1 MFHKDLSPNT
11 VSKYLFSNMKSVLK
25 KMLVNG
31 LNPTYSPPHSC
42 SIYILQNVGK
52 DKQSFGLSRTD
63 PTLLEEL
70 NKNLWV
76 DSALF
81 ELDNGSD
88 EEKHPIGSFIGFVTE
103 NPKKESTFIFVGIL
117 ISPTGEEMVGHYT
130 PISNLS
136 SCPLK
141 LWDLP
146 ELIFPFLH
154 SSYLPSLSKQQH

>member
-1 MFHKDLSPNT
+1 
-11 VSKYLFSNMKSVLK
+11 
-25 KMLVNG
+25 
-31 LNPTYSPPHSC
+31 
-42 SIYILQNVGK
+42 
-52 DKQSFGLSRTD
+52 LSRTD